1 MYGSSRTIMNE
12 VKKKVTAVVL
22 TTAIGVTSVSALAD
36 FDKETS
42 NTDVNDTNIT
52 EVTTTPEAVNE
63 PTASPT
69 IEPTA
74 SPTEDVAEETSNDLD
89 ILPTTTF
96 EPKETEVPLRET
108 NKNSSDVSLKNAF
121 EDIIENDTLTKYND
135 EIATFA
141 SSTVV
146 DSGKCGDNLTWTLYE
161 DGLLSITG
169 TGAMT
174 DYSYISGSRP
184 WDAYKDKVTLLS
196 LKDGITHVGN
206 FAFYGYSGFTGDLT
220 IPDSVTSIGGYAF
233 QNCKGFT
240 GALTIPD
247 SVTSIG
253 GYAFQNC
260 SGFTG
265 ALTIPDSVTSIRGY
279 AFQNCSG
286 FTGSLTI
293 PDGVTSIEDYVFDGC
308 KGFTGSLTIPDGVTS
323 IQSDAFAHCSNFTGS
338 LTIPNSVTS
347 IGDSVFAGCS
357 GFTGSLTIPNSVTSI
372 GIGAFDGC
380 KGFTGTLTIPDT
392 VTSIGNYAF
401 ESCSGF
407 TGSLTIPNSVT
418 SIRIGVFDGCKGF
431 TGSLTIP
438 DGVTSIGY
446 SAFDGCSGFTGDLV
460 IPNSVTSIG
469 DRAFCQ
475 CYGFTGSLT
484 IPNSVT
490 SIGDSVFAGCSGFT
504 GTLTIPDTVT
514 SIGNY
519 AFENCSGFTGSLTI
533 PNSVTTIKY
542 GAFLNCSGF
551 TGTFTIPD
559 SVTSIGNIAFG
570 GCGNITDMYLNKEEN
585 SISTGNFPNKIH
597 WAYDLSKCSTQ
608 LSKDTFQYT
617 GKPIKLGTDDLAVLS
632 PKGKTLYEGTDYVL
646 TYSNNTN
653 LGTATAKISP
663 PTDGISVN
671 QNSVAFSIEEGDISN
686 ATISSIANEKY
697 NGNAHTPNFT
707 VTLNDTVLTK
717 DVDYTVT
724 YTNNTDVGTA
734 TVKITGKGNYA
745 GTNSTTFK
753 ITAESISNT
762 SVNTIPEQKYMGVAI
777 TPIPTITYNGKT
789 LSNNVDY
796 TLSYSNNNRVGT
808 ATVTI
813 TGKGNFTGTTSKNFT
828 IKDFT
833 PDSSNPISL
842 NSDKLKINW
851 DNTSYVYDGN
861 EKKPKPTSIRYYFND
876 VYSYSLIEGQDFSL
890 SYANN
895 TDAGTGTVTV
905 NGVGGFSNSKSN
917 NFTITSAS
925 INNAVFTDIE
935 TAEFSGGKL
944 YPNFT
949 VTVDGRELVKNTDY
963 TVEYS
968 NNVQVGTGNIKIT
981 GKDNY
986 TGVAETT
993 FTVNPYDPYD
1003 NRDPIDMSTLHP
1015 TITGTFTYNK
1025 AEQKPVPT
1033 IVYQKYNNETST
1045 MLEYTLVE
1053 GKDYNLTYTNNINA
1067 GTATLTATG
1076 IGVFKGSKNVE
1087 FTINPKSAESLSID
1101 TIGDKVFSG
1110 VAQTP
1115 DAIIKDID

>member
-1 MYGSSRTIMNE
+1 MNE

-42 NTDVNDTNIT
+42 NTGVNDTNIT
-52 EVTTTPEAVNE
+52 EVTATPEAVNE
-63 PTASPT
+63 PIASPT

-89 ILPTTTF
+89 IITTATF

-108 NKNSSDVSLKNAF
+108 DKNSSDVSLKNAF

-141 SSTVV
+141 SSTVI
-146 DSGKCGDNLTWTLYE
+146 DSGKCGKNLTWTLYE

-169 TGAMT
+169 TGDMYNYYRAT
-174 DYSYISGSRP
+174 DRRP
-184 WDAYKDKVTLLS
+184 DWETYKDKIKSLS
-196 LKDGITHVGN
+196 LENDITHIGDC
-206 FAFYGYSGFTGDLT
+206 AFYQYSGLIGNLT
-220 IPDSVTSIGGYAF
+220 IPDSVTSIGEHAF
-233 QNCKGFT
+233 YGCSGLT
-240 GALTIPD
+240 GSLTIPD

-253 GYAFQNC
+253 NCAFYDC
-260 SGFTG
+260 SG
-265 ALTIPDSVTSIRGY
+265 L
-279 AFQNCSG
+279 
-286 FTGSLTI
+286 
-293 PDGVTSIEDYVFDGC
+293 
-308 KGFTGSLTIPDGVTS
+308 
-323 IQSDAFAHCSNFTGS
+323 TGS

-347 IGDSVFAGCS
+347 IGSCTFWGCS
-357 GFTGSLTIPNSVTSI
+357 GFSGDLVIPNSITSIENCAFYNCSGLTGSLTIPDSVTSIRENAFSGCSGLTGSLTIPDGVTSIRTNAFMNCSGLTGSLTIPNSVTSI
-372 GIGAFDGC
+372 GNGAFYGC
-380 KGFTGTLTIPDT
+380 SGFSGDLVIPDSISYIDEFVFSHCSGFNGNLIIPNSVTSIGSAGFGSCSGLKGNLVIPNSVTSIGEYAFSECNRFTGTLTIPDT

-401 ESCSGF
+401 AEC
-407 TGSLTIPNSVT
+407 
-418 SIRIGVFDGCKGF
+418 R
-431 TGSLTIP
+431 
-438 DGVTSIGY
+438 
-446 SAFDGCSGFTGDLV
+446 
-460 IPNSVTSIG
+460 
-469 DRAFCQ
+469 
-475 CYGFTGSLT
+475 
-484 IPNSVT
+484 
-490 SIGDSVFAGCSGFT
+490 
-504 GTLTIPDTVT
+504 
-514 SIGNY
+514 
-519 AFENCSGFTGSLTI
+519 
-533 PNSVTTIKY
+533 
-542 GAFLNCSGF
+542 
-551 TGTFTIPD
+551 
-559 SVTSIGNIAFG
+559 
-570 GCGNITDMYLNKEEN
+570 NITDMYLNRKED
-585 SISTGNFPNKIH
+585 SISTGSFPNKVH

-617 GKPIKLGTDDLAVLS
+617 GKPIEFGTNDLSVLS

-646 TYSNNTN
+646 SYSNNTN
-653 LGTATAKISP
+653 LGQATAKISP

-993 FTVNPYDPYD
+993 FTIEPYDPQRHD
-1003 NRDPIDMSTLHP
+1003 KDPVDMSTLHP

-1115 DAIIKDID
+1115 DAVIKDVD

>member
-1 MYGSSRTIMNE
+1 MNE

-89 ILPTTTF
+89 IITTATF

-108 NKNSSDVSLKNAF
+108 DKNSSDVSLKNAF

-141 SSTVV
+141 SSTVI
-146 DSGKCGDNLTWTLYE
+146 DSGKCGKNLTWTLYE

-169 TGAMT
+169 TGDMYNYYRAT
-174 DYSYISGSRP
+174 DRRP
-184 WDAYKDKVTLLS
+184 DWETYKDKIKSLS
-196 LKDGITHVGN
+196 LENDITHIGDC
-206 FAFYGYSGFTGDLT
+206 AFYQYSGLIGNLT
-220 IPDSVTSIGGYAF
+220 IPDSVTSIGEHAF
-233 QNCKGFT
+233 YGCSGLT
-240 GALTIPD
+240 GSLTIPD

-253 GYAFQNC
+253 NCAFYDC
-260 SGFTG
+260 SG
-265 ALTIPDSVTSIRGY
+265 L
-279 AFQNCSG
+279 
-286 FTGSLTI
+286 
-293 PDGVTSIEDYVFDGC
+293 
-308 KGFTGSLTIPDGVTS
+308 
-323 IQSDAFAHCSNFTGS
+323 TGS

-347 IGDSVFAGCS
+347 IGSCTFWGCS
-357 GFTGSLTIPNSVTSI
+357 GFSGDLVIPDSISYIDEFVFSHCSGFNGNLIIPNSVTSI
-372 GIGAFDGC
+372 GSAGFGSCSGLKGNLVIPNSVTSIGEYAFSEC
-380 KGFTGTLTIPDT
+380 NRFTGTLTIPDT

-401 ESCSGF
+401 AEC
-407 TGSLTIPNSVT
+407 
-418 SIRIGVFDGCKGF
+418 R
-431 TGSLTIP
+431 
-438 DGVTSIGY
+438 
-446 SAFDGCSGFTGDLV
+446 
-460 IPNSVTSIG
+460 
-469 DRAFCQ
+469 
-475 CYGFTGSLT
+475 
-484 IPNSVT
+484 
-490 SIGDSVFAGCSGFT
+490 
-504 GTLTIPDTVT
+504 
-514 SIGNY
+514 
-519 AFENCSGFTGSLTI
+519 
-533 PNSVTTIKY
+533 
-542 GAFLNCSGF
+542 
-551 TGTFTIPD
+551 
-559 SVTSIGNIAFG
+559 
-570 GCGNITDMYLNKEEN
+570 NITDMYLNRKED
-585 SISTGNFPNKIH
+585 SISTGSFPNKVH

-617 GKPIKLGTDDLAVLS
+617 GKPIEFGTNDLSVLS

-646 TYSNNTN
+646 SYSNNTN
-653 LGTATAKISP
+653 LGQATAKISP

-813 TGKGNFTGTTSKNFT
+813 TGKGNFTGITSKNFT

-935 TAEFSGGKL
+935 TVKFSGGKL

-981 GKDNY
+981 GIGNY

-1033 IVYQKYNNETST
+1033 IVYQTYNNETST

-1076 IGVFKGSKNVE
+1076 IGIFEGYCEKD

-1115 DAIIKDID
+1115 DAVIKDID